1 MNDEAYEAVPAQL
14 LARVR
19 SDPVGQVTLQGDQ
32 LQIRFRT
39 FPGSS
44 FTVAGSANLRDWEVV
59 HSGFSADGT
68 VEFLDSV
75 SPGPGQKFYRLQFP

>member
-32 LQIRFRT
+32 LRIRFRT

-44 FTVAGSANLRDWEVV
+44 FTVEASANVRDWDVIRT
-59 HSGFSADGT
+59 GFCPDGI
-68 VEFLDSV
+68 VEFLDSA
-75 SPGPGQKFYRLQFP
+75 SPGPGQKFYRLRLP